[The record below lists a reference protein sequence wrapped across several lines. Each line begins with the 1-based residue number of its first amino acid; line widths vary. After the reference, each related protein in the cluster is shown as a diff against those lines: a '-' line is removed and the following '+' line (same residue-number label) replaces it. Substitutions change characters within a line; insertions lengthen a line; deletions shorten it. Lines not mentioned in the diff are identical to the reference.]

1 MMLKFSVSMQLANVM
16 TFDPVTMTYDPTV
29 WLNDFWILREYLI
42 PMNKTV
48 TELPLIFSLYTL
60 SNWKFQIYLQMD
72 TAFDM
77 QVRSPPCVLAPSW
90 YHTCI
95 LTDVSA
101 ISSSVLCLWEM
112 VLLICTHP
120 ARGGSGV
127 LSTFFDAQITLSTL
141 QNKTSGRLIVLLRC

>member
-1 MMLKFSVSMQLANVM
+1 MLKFSLCVMQLANVM

-77 QVRSPPCVLAPSW
+77 QVRSPPL
-90 YHTCI
+90 
-95 LTDVSA
+95 
-101 ISSSVLCLWEM
+101 
-112 VLLICTHP
+112 
-120 ARGGSGV
+120 G
-127 LSTFFDAQITLSTL
+127 
-141 QNKTSGRLIVLLRC
+141 